1 MKEMTI
7 KFPTEIEKDLRLFI
21 VLHGGEIVQV
31 QNVEKGK

>member
-31 QNVEKGK
+31 QNVKKGK

>member
-31 QNVEKGK
+31 KNAEKGK